1 MSLRARGSD
10 KLTPEHFS
18 DYTTAPQNALYDF
31 LASTAATQKFEALSA
46 KELIAKTANE
56 NPTKSI
62 NRRFAFSFDGTGS
75 KFQKN
80 GMIFRFDKT
89 TTASLRRSAK
99 SLPDYAEVA
108 AALKPSD
115 EVQRRGRTDAA
126 IITEARVI
134 GASNRF
140 PFPLM
145 LKCSS
150 LRGNQYAHGQRGLY
164 FLAPGAGG
172 PSVESEATG
181 QTVHRLDPQSDLY
194 EAFLFQNFTE
204 ADLRAEVT
212 ELPKV
217 CDNHKDFVMLVGGR
231 DSNLVRLFTKDENQE
246 PLFQRWQF
254 EPTKEYAANVN
265 RVGEVITV
273 RRDLIEHVIDEFHRQ
288 KGIVNDLLSPTNFD
302 EFKLEL
308 VPVDH
313 ENPGITW
320 DTIED
325 HSVFAGLSKEDI
337 HRQLAQIA
345 GAHVNM
351 NIEYVLLDD
360 EFRKAFT
367 K

>member
-18 DYTTAPQNALYDF
+18 DYTAPQNALYEF
-31 LASTAATQKFEALSA
+31 LASTASVQKFEALSA
-46 KELIAKTANE
+46 RDLIAKTAIE
-56 NPTKSI
+56 NPAKSI
-62 NRRFAFSFDGTGS
+62 RRRIAFSFDGTAL
-75 KFQKN
+75 KFKN
-80 GMIFRFDKT
+80 EGMTFQFDKNT
-89 TTASLRRSAK
+89 IASIRRSAK
-99 SLPDYAEVA
+99 SLPDHAEVA
-108 AALKPSD
+108 AALKPGD

-126 IITEARVI
+126 IITEARMI

-150 LRGNQYAHGQRGLY
+150 LRGNQYAHAHRGLY
-164 FLAPGAGG
+164 FLPPGAGG
-172 PSVESEATG
+172 SSVESEATS
-181 QTVHRLDPQSDLY
+181 QTVHRLDPHSDLY

-217 CDNHKDFVMLVGGR
+217 CENHDDYVMLVGGR

-246 PLFQRWQF
+246 PLFQRWKF
-254 EPTKEYAANVN
+254 EPSKEFASNVN

-288 KGIVNDLLSPTNFD
+288 KGIVDDLLSPTNFD
-302 EFKLEL
+302 EFRLDL

-313 ENPGITW
+313 KNPGITW
-320 DTIED
+320 ANIEQ
-325 HSVFAGLSKEDI
+325 HSVFDGLTKEDI
-337 HRQLAQIA
+337 NRQLAQIA
-345 GAHVNM
+345 GAHVNLYIDY
-351 NIEYVLLDD
+351 NLLDD